1 MKLWEGQGT
10 SLPKEAKWAF
20 SRVFGALWWN
30 ASELRAESLPPF
42 QSWFALSSPSLWPS
56 TNDPQL
62 MTLTFPGK
70 VESGFLGLRGCP
82 HSLNRAEGMKEFQAA
97 AYGD

>member
-30 ASELRAESLPPF
+30 ASELRAESR
-42 QSWFALSSPSLWPS
+42 SLSSLGLLSAAPARG
-56 TNDPQL
+56 PQL